1 MGRTIFIKS
10 LICLFSVLT
19 VLQVTGYIISWKA
32 TKRNF
37 LEAIWP
43 EKTVGQLRFEN
54 TLLRKK
60 IESLKPNGLYIT
72 IDTAHNILHLN
83 KDKRILLQSIVSCG
97 SGIVLIEPSGR
108 RKWLFETPRGEFVIQ
123 SKYEKPTWI
132 KPDWAF
138 IEEGK
143 PIPKK
148 MEERAEERALGDY
161 ALGFGNG
168 YFIHGTLY
176 TRLLGKNITH
186 GCIRMGDEDL
196 KRLFETVPIGT
207 TILIF

>member
-83 KDKRILLQSIVSCG
+83 KGKRILLQSIVSCG